1 MGRKQLNTILILLAA
16 AAVILWLVAERENVM
31 LQKEKKLLM
40 LKNDSLHML
49 QIKTKKDLIYSNN
62 KIDSLHINFTYKK
75 RRR

>member
-1 MGRKQLNTILILLAA
+1 MERKQLNTILILLAA

-31 LQKEKKLLM
+31 LQKQAKQLM

-49 QIKTKKDLIYSNN
+49 HIKTKKDLIYSNN

>member
-1 MGRKQLNTILILLAA
+1 MERKQLNTILILLAA

-31 LQKEKKLLM
+31 LQKQTKQLM

-49 QIKTKKDLIYSNN
+49 QIKTKKDLMYSNN

>member
-1 MGRKQLNTILILLAA
+1 MERKQLNTILILLAA

-31 LQKEKKLLM
+31 LQKQQKLLL